1 MIDINLVKANPDRLK
16 NALLN
21 RNKKDVTNELLELHN
36 KYLNTIT
43 QLQNA
48 REERNKLTESFANAK
63 RNNYTTIIQQLAEKL
78 NELKTN
84 ISSLEEEGTNNQN
97 KYKELLSTI
106 PNIPDEECPIGKD
119 EKSNKILK
127 QVGIPRQFSFK
138 PKEHNELG
146 ENLGLM
152 DFKRAAKIAGSRFVF
167 LFSDLCRLERALA
180 QFMLDLHREN
190 GYKEVYVP
198 LIVQYNAMFGT
209 GQLPKFEEDLFKTTI
224 NTYLIPTAEVAL
236 TNIYNNEILKEEDL
250 PIRVTAYTPCFRSEA
265 GSAGKDT
272 TGMIRQHQFTKV
284 ELVSITTPDQSKEEH
299 ERMTCCAEEVLE
311 KLELP
316 YQRVLLSTGDMGFS
330 SEKTYDLEVWLPG
343 QNQYREISS
352 CSRCNTFQA
361 RRMNTRYKNEK
372 TKKNEFVHTL
382 NGSGVAVGRCL
393 IAVMENYQQEDGS
406 IIIPNV
412 LQKYMGG
419 QKVIEQIN

>member
-1 MIDINLVKANPDRLK
+1 MIDINLVKANPEILK

-21 RNKKDVTNELLELHN
+21 RNKKDITNELLELHN

-43 QLQNA
+43 QLQHA

-63 RNNYTTIIQQLAEKL
+63 RNNDSATIQILTEQL
-78 NELKTN
+78 NELKTST
-84 ISSLEEEGTNNQN
+84 SSLEEEENNNQN
-97 KYKELLSTI
+97 KYKELLYTI

-119 EKSNKILK
+119 ETSNKILK
-127 QVGIPRQFSFK
+127 QVGTPRQFSFK

-180 QFMLDLHREN
+180 QFMLDLHRKN
-190 GYKEVYVP
+190 GYTEVYVP

-352 CSRCNTFQA
+352 CSRCNAFQA

-382 NGSGVAVGRCL
+382 NGSGVAVGRCM

-406 IIIPNV
+406 IAIPSA
-412 LQKYMGG
+412 LQEYMNG
-419 QKVIEQIN
+419 QKVIENMK